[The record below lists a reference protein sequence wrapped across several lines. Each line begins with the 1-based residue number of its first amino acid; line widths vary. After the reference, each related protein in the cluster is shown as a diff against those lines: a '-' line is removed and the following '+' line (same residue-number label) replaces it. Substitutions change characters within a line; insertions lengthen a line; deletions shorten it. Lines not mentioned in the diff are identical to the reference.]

1 MILATYFLVC
11 ILSVGNSVTYFSH
24 VIVKLKIILVV
35 VLYKKTIDMVI
46 FFLMWVVLSS
56 IWQVVSQTHNT

>member
-46 FFLMWVVLSS
+46 FFLM
-56 IWQVVSQTHNT
+56 

>member
-1 MILATYFLVC
+1 MILATYFLAC